1 MRSGYRNKAGYRRGR
16 QFAAVRSCQ
25 RGPRREYG
33 RAIPAHITGN
43 GHVTACA
50 LGDACYVEGSAS
62 FHALDHRR
70 ERHEFAALEPN
81 VQEIVRFAAG
91 GICENGA
98 RAKRA
103 GPELHTMR
111 VDGAQSTRFQA
122 PRRSVDRHPI
132 KSRVPAHHSKARVCL
147 GSPRCYRSG
156 DKVLPK
162 PAPAAV
168 HVIFD

>member
-156 DKVLPK
+156 IKSCPN
-162 PAPAAV
+162 PRPPPST
-168 HVIFD
+168 